1 MAGRRFSLLRLFRRK
16 KEEESPGAAPAQQP
30 EEVQQV
36 QPPQEDAGQERT
48 EEQLRAR
55 GRFRRAAQTFMKFM
69 GSRRRK
75 ARITPA
81 DVQAQPDTILTQLT
95 KPDVSTASTA
105 VPAKCDTATS
115 DLTTHWD
122 TTSTD
127 DVSHCDSVL
136 PGLTEEADAT
146 TTEGVAST
154 DAAPVQRLADTPS
167 LEFLEERAVSAEVAI
182 TPDGDM
188 QQRPPTVPKLAW
200 VKEEEKEESPRAAP
214 AQQPE
219 EVQQV
224 QPPQEDAGQERT
236 EEQLRARGRFRRAA
250 QLVCRFIRCIW
261 HEEATFM
268 ATGDTANSD
277 LFNAQTSA
285 ALLDMLV
292 ENGVYKAKQVPAIV
306 RCIHQWLMSN
316 VSDEH
321 RLDKTLVLLTEEHPM
336 DVAVTLLRS
345 APACDR
351 AARTMWKTLISS
363 RWTKEPVLQI
373 LFRVLEYWPAHRRRT
388 SDGDERDVFALAA
401 TVALWEI
408 LQLSHSWCPGGVKD
422 NFPRLLLTLLFQVF
436 ISTEEMSEE
445 VETFWRRCREQR
457 SLPPNPNRFA
467 VQTVKA
473 LLRQLLG
480 EDVLMAIGR
489 KCGWDMLLKADSHHY
504 AVGLLARELCRVS
517 CSFCRSIAVSLL
529 PRLSRGEP
537 LWELPALAFLV
548 EVLHCLNPRQCGPSV
563 LQIISRHLRSQCPER
578 RRLALRGLVVL
589 SRDPAMAKSM
599 RSLSESLLELLQD
612 ADTDAVQMTLSAF
625 INVLH
630 FQIVKISTPTALK
643 LLEALRPLFD
653 NEHSQLQQLS
663 MLLFWELMEA
673 TERSK
678 SLKPHVYLSL
688 VPFYFNWHNEN
699 QRVAEA
705 SWRALFGAA
714 RFLKWRDLEDLVT
727 MEQPWRFPECLLE
740 KDRSRVGQYV
750 RQALPFLESPEKPLR
765 KLAIKFLGIA
775 ARSMKQEQP
784 ELQLICQALQDITDD
799 SPAVSNLAQE
809 TLQII
814 RAVRRTSFF
823 HFW

>member
-105 VPAKCDTATS
+105 VPAKCDTTTS

-167 LEFLEERAVSAEVAI
+167 LEFLEERAVSAEVTI

-214 AQQPE
+214 TQQPE

-268 ATGDTANSD
+268 ATGGTANSD
-277 LFNAQTSA
+277 LFSAQTSA

-292 ENGVYKAKQVPAIV
+292 ENSVYKAKQVPAIV
-306 RCIHQWLMSN
+306 RCIHQWLTSN
-316 VSDEH
+316 VSAEH

-517 CSFCRSIAVSLL
+517 RSFCRSIAVSLL

-663 MLLFWELMEA
+663 MLLFWELMEV

-775 ARSMKQEQP
+775 ARSMKKEQP
-784 ELQLICQALQDITDD
+784 ELQLICQALQDMTDD

-809 TLQII
+809 TLHII

>member
-16 KEEESPGAAPAQQP
+16 KEEESPG
-30 EEVQQV
+30 
-36 QPPQEDAGQERT
+36 
-48 EEQLRAR
+48 
-55 GRFRRAAQTFMKFM
+55 
-69 GSRRRK
+69 
-75 ARITPA
+75 
-81 DVQAQPDTILTQLT
+81 
-95 KPDVSTASTA
+95 
-105 VPAKCDTATS
+105 
-115 DLTTHWD
+115 
-122 TTSTD
+122 
-127 DVSHCDSVL
+127 
-136 PGLTEEADAT
+136 
-146 TTEGVAST
+146 
-154 DAAPVQRLADTPS
+154 
-167 LEFLEERAVSAEVAI
+167 
-182 TPDGDM
+182 
-188 QQRPPTVPKLAW
+188 
-200 VKEEEKEESPRAAP
+200 AAP

-268 ATGDTANSD
+268 ATGDTADSD

-292 ENGVYKAKQVPAIV
+292 ENSVYKAKQVPTIV

-316 VSDEH
+316 VSAEH

-473 LLRQLLG
+473 LLRQLLD

-517 CSFCRSIAVSLL
+517 RSFGRSIAISLL

-548 EVLHCLNPRQCGPSV
+548 EVLHCLNPRQYGPSV

-630 FQIVKISTPTALK
+630 FQIVIISTPTALK

>member
-16 KEEESPGAAPAQQP
+16 KEEESPG
-30 EEVQQV
+30 
-36 QPPQEDAGQERT
+36 
-48 EEQLRAR
+48 
-55 GRFRRAAQTFMKFM
+55 
-69 GSRRRK
+69 
-75 ARITPA
+75 
-81 DVQAQPDTILTQLT
+81 
-95 KPDVSTASTA
+95 
-105 VPAKCDTATS
+105 
-115 DLTTHWD
+115 
-122 TTSTD
+122 
-127 DVSHCDSVL
+127 
-136 PGLTEEADAT
+136 
-146 TTEGVAST
+146 
-154 DAAPVQRLADTPS
+154 
-167 LEFLEERAVSAEVAI
+167 
-182 TPDGDM
+182 
-188 QQRPPTVPKLAW
+188 
-200 VKEEEKEESPRAAP
+200 AAP

>member
-81 DVQAQPDTILTQLT
+81 DVQAQPDTIPTQVT
-95 KPDVSTASTA
+95 NPDVSTASTA

-115 DLTTHWD
+115 DQTTHWD
-122 TTSTD
+122 TTSID

-136 PGLTEEADAT
+136 PGLTEEVDAT

-154 DAAPVQRLADTPS
+154 DAGPVQRLADTPS

-268 ATGDTANSD
+268 ATGATANSD

-292 ENGVYKAKQVPAIV
+292 ENDVYKAKQVPAIV
-306 RCIHQWLMSN
+306 RCIHQWLTSN

-321 RLDKTLVLLTEEHPM
+321 RLEKTLVLLTKAHPM

-363 RWTKEPVLQI
+363 RGTKEPVLQI
-373 LFRVLEYWPAHRRRT
+373 LFHVLEYWPAHRRRT

-408 LQLSHSWCPGGVKD
+408 LQLSHSWCPSALKD

-473 LLRQLLG
+473 LLRQLLD

-489 KCGWDMLLKADSHHY
+489 KSGWDMLLKADSHHY
-504 AVGLLARELCRVS
+504 AVGLLARELCHVS
-517 CSFCRSIAVSLL
+517 RSFCRSIAVSLL

-548 EVLHCLNPRQCGPSV
+548 EVLHCLNPRQYGPSV

-589 SRDPAMAKSM
+589 SKAPSM
-599 RSLSESLLELLQD
+599 VSRGQG
-612 ADTDAVQMTLSAF
+612 
-625 INVLH
+625 
-630 FQIVKISTPTALK
+630 LK
-643 LLEALRPLFD
+643 LGRQRSVPLIVGTECCQETLGPVSFQACAPVGLEKPVLRSFPLPLHQ
-653 NEHSQLQQLS
+653 EHSQLQQLS
-663 MLLFWELMEA
+663 MLLFRELMEA
-673 TERSK
+673 TERNK

-705 SWRALFGAA
+705 SRRALFGAA
-714 RFLKWRDLEDLVT
+714 RFLKWRDLEHLVT

-750 RQALPFLESPEKPLR
+750 RQALPFLESPEEPLR
-765 KLAIKFLGIA
+765 KLAIKFLGTFKTRAWASKLYIQHLRATKEEA
-775 ARSMKQEQP
+775 AEAEAKQG
-784 ELQLICQALQDITDD
+784 L
-799 SPAVSNLAQE
+799 VWW
-809 TLQII
+809 
-814 RAVRRTSFF
+814 SFRDGGK
-823 HFW
+823 

>member
-55 GRFRRAAQTFMKFM
+55 GRFHRAAQTFMKFM

-167 LEFLEERAVSAEVAI
+167 LEFLEERAVSAEVTI

-200 VKEEEKEESPRAAP
+200 VKEEKKEESPRAAP
-214 AQQPE
+214 TQQPE

-306 RCIHQWLMSN
+306 RCIHQWLTSN

-445 VETFWRRCREQR
+445 VETFWRQCREQR

-517 CSFCRSIAVSLL
+517 CSFGRSIAVSLL

-563 LQIISRHLRSQCPER
+563 LQIISRHLRSQCPAR

-784 ELQLICQALQDITDD
+784 ELQLICQALQDMTDD

-809 TLQII
+809 TLHII

-823 HFW
+823 PFW

>member
-1 MAGRRFSLLRLFRRK
+1 MAGRRFSLIRLFRRK
-16 KEEESPGAAPAQQP
+16 KEEESPG
-30 EEVQQV
+30 
-36 QPPQEDAGQERT
+36 
-48 EEQLRAR
+48 
-55 GRFRRAAQTFMKFM
+55 
-69 GSRRRK
+69 
-75 ARITPA
+75 
-81 DVQAQPDTILTQLT
+81 
-95 KPDVSTASTA
+95 
-105 VPAKCDTATS
+105 
-115 DLTTHWD
+115 
-122 TTSTD
+122 
-127 DVSHCDSVL
+127 
-136 PGLTEEADAT
+136 
-146 TTEGVAST
+146 
-154 DAAPVQRLADTPS
+154 
-167 LEFLEERAVSAEVAI
+167 
-182 TPDGDM
+182 
-188 QQRPPTVPKLAW
+188 
-200 VKEEEKEESPRAAP
+200 AAP

-268 ATGDTANSD
+268 ATGATANSD

-285 ALLDMLV
+285 ALLDLLV
-292 ENGVYKAKQVPAIV
+292 ENGVYKAKQVSSLWPGLQSPRDAVVPATV

-321 RLDKTLVLLTEEHPM
+321 RLDNTLVLLTKAHPT

-373 LFRVLEYWPAHRRRT
+373 LFPVLEYWPAHRRRT

-445 VETFWRRCREQR
+445 VETFWRRCQEQR

-473 LLRQLLG
+473 LLRQLLD

-517 CSFCRSIAVSLL
+517 RSFGRRIAVSLL

-548 EVLHCLNPRQCGPSV
+548 EVLHCLNPRQYGPSV

-625 INVLH
+625 INILR
-630 FQIVKISTPTALK
+630 FQIVKISSPIALK

-653 NEHSQLQQLS
+653 NIRLC
-663 MLLFWELMEA
+663 A
-673 TERSK
+673 
-678 SLKPHVYLSL
+678 PH
-688 VPFYFNWHNEN
+688 H
-699 QRVAEA
+699 
-705 SWRALFGAA
+705 G
-714 RFLKWRDLEDLVT
+714 
-727 MEQPWRFPECLLE
+727 
-740 KDRSRVGQYV
+740 
-750 RQALPFLESPEKPLR
+750 
-765 KLAIKFLGIA
+765 
-775 ARSMKQEQP
+775 
-784 ELQLICQALQDITDD
+784 
-799 SPAVSNLAQE
+799 
-809 TLQII
+809 
-814 RAVRRTSFF
+814 
-823 HFW
+823 H

>member
-36 QPPQEDAGQERT
+36 QPPQEGQERT

-75 ARITPA
+75 SRVTPA
-81 DVQAQPDTILTQLT
+81 DVQAQPDTIPTQLT

-105 VPAKCDTATS
+105 VPAQCDTTTS
-115 DLTTHWD
+115 DHTTHWD
-122 TTSTD
+122 TTSID

-136 PGLTEEADAT
+136 PGLTEEADAR

-154 DAAPVQRLADTPS
+154 EAAPVQRLVDTPS
-167 LEFLEERAVSAEVAI
+167 LDFLEERAVSAEVAI

-268 ATGDTANSD
+268 ATGDTANLD

-285 ALLDMLV
+285 ALLDLLV
-292 ENGVYKAKQVPAIV
+292 QNGVYKAKQVPAIV
-306 RCIHQWLMSN
+306 RCIHQWLTSN
-316 VSDEH
+316 VSAEH
-321 RLDKTLVLLTEEHPM
+321 RLDKTLVLLTEAHPT

-351 AARTMWKTLISS
+351 AARTMWKTLISF
-363 RWTKEPVLQI
+363 RRTKEPVLQI
-373 LFRVLEYWPAHRRRT
+373 LFCVLEYWPAHRRRT

-408 LQLSHSWCPGGVKD
+408 LQLSHSWCPSAVKD

-473 LLRQLLG
+473 LLRQLLD
-480 EDVLMAIGR
+480 EDVLMVIGR

-517 CSFCRSIAVSLL
+517 RSFGRSIAVSLL
-529 PRLSRGEP
+529 LRLSRGEP

-563 LQIISRHLRSQCPER
+563 LQIISRHLRRQCPER

-653 NEHSQLQQLS
+653 NVRLC
-663 MLLFWELMEA
+663 A
-673 TERSK
+673 
-678 SLKPHVYLSL
+678 PHRG
-688 VPFYFNWHNEN
+688 H
-699 QRVAEA
+699 
-705 SWRALFGAA
+705 
-714 RFLKWRDLEDLVT
+714 
-727 MEQPWRFPECLLE
+727 
-740 KDRSRVGQYV
+740 
-750 RQALPFLESPEKPLR
+750 
-765 KLAIKFLGIA
+765 
-775 ARSMKQEQP
+775 
-784 ELQLICQALQDITDD
+784 
-799 SPAVSNLAQE
+799 
-809 TLQII
+809 
-814 RAVRRTSFF
+814 
-823 HFW
+823 

>member
-1 MAGRRFSLLRLFRRK
+1 
-16 KEEESPGAAPAQQP
+16 
-30 EEVQQV
+30 
-36 QPPQEDAGQERT
+36 
-48 EEQLRAR
+48 
-55 GRFRRAAQTFMKFM
+55 
-69 GSRRRK
+69 
-75 ARITPA
+75 
-81 DVQAQPDTILTQLT
+81 
-95 KPDVSTASTA
+95 
-105 VPAKCDTATS
+105 
-115 DLTTHWD
+115 
-122 TTSTD
+122 
-127 DVSHCDSVL
+127 
-136 PGLTEEADAT
+136 
-146 TTEGVAST
+146 
-154 DAAPVQRLADTPS
+154 
-167 LEFLEERAVSAEVAI
+167 
-182 TPDGDM
+182 M

-200 VKEEEKEESPRAAP
+200 VKEEEKEESPGAAP
-214 AQQPE
+214 TQQPE

-277 LFNAQTSA
+277 LFSAQTSA
-285 ALLDMLV
+285 ALLDLLV
-292 ENGVYKAKQVPAIV
+292 QNGVYKAKQVPAIV
-306 RCIHQWLMSN
+306 RCIHQWLTSN
-316 VSDEH
+316 VSAEH
-321 RLDKTLVLLTEEHPM
+321 RLDKTLVLLTEAHPV

-351 AARTMWKTLISS
+351 AARTMWKTLVSS
-363 RWTKEPVLQI
+363 RGTKEPVLQI

-408 LQLSHSWCPGGVKD
+408 LQLSWCPGAVKD

-436 ISTEEMSEE
+436 ISTEEMSEG
-445 VETFWRRCREQR
+445 VETFWRRCQEQR

-473 LLRQLLG
+473 LLLQLLD
-480 EDVLMAIGR
+480 EDVLMAIAR
-489 KCGWDMLLKADSHHY
+489 KCVWDMLLKADSHHY

-517 CSFCRSIAVSLL
+517 RSICRSIAVSLL
-529 PRLSRGEP
+529 PRLSREEP

-548 EVLHCLNPRQCGPSV
+548 ELQSPGTVPAPCAAAWAQPRAGPGSCRPGPPSLLPAFQVLHCLNPRQCGPSV
-563 LQIISRHLRSQCPER
+563 LQIISRRLRSQCPER

-589 SRDPAMAKSM
+589 SKAPSMAKSI
-599 RSLSESLLELLQD
+599 RSLNESLLELLQD

-625 INVLH
+625 INVLGLKII
-630 FQIVKISTPTALK
+630 QISSPIALK

-663 MLLFWELMEA
+663 MLLFREVMEA

-678 SLKPHVYLSL
+678 SLKPPVYLSL
-688 VPFYFNWHNEN
+688 VPFYFNWHEEN

-705 SWRALFGAA
+705 SRRALFGAA
-714 RFLKWRDLEDLVT
+714 RFLKWRDLEHLVT

-750 RQALPFLESPEKPLR
+750 RQALPSLESPEEPLR

-784 ELQLICQALQDITDD
+784 ELQLICQALQGISDD
-799 SPAVSNLAQE
+799 SPAVSNLAVE
-809 TLQII
+809 TLHII
-814 RAVRRTSFF
+814 RTVRRTPFF
-823 HFW
+823 PFW

>member
-75 ARITPA
+75 SRVTPA
-81 DVQAQPDTILTQLT
+81 DVQAQPDTIPTQLT

-105 VPAKCDTATS
+105 VPAQCDTTTS
-115 DLTTHWD
+115 DHTTHWD

-154 DAAPVQRLADTPS
+154 EAAPVQRLVDTPS
-167 LEFLEERAVSAEVAI
+167 LDFLEERAVSAEVSI
-182 TPDGDM
+182 TPDRDM

-200 VKEEEKEESPRAAP
+200 VKEEEKEESPGAAP
-214 AQQPE
+214 TQQPE

-268 ATGDTANSD
+268 ATGDTANLD

-285 ALLDMLV
+285 ALLDLLV
-292 ENGVYKAKQVPAIV
+292 QNGVYKAKQVPAIV
-306 RCIHQWLMSN
+306 RCIHQWLTSN
-316 VSDEH
+316 VSAEH
-321 RLDKTLVLLTEEHPM
+321 RLDKTLVLLTEAHPT

-351 AARTMWKTLISS
+351 AARTMWKTLISF
-363 RWTKEPVLQI
+363 RRTKEPVLQI
-373 LFRVLEYWPAHRRRT
+373 LFHVLEYWPAHRRRT

-408 LQLSHSWCPGGVKD
+408 LQLSHSWCPSAVKD

-473 LLRQLLG
+473 LLRQLLD

-489 KCGWDMLLKADSHHY
+489 KCGWDMLLKADTHHY
-504 AVGLLARELCRVS
+504 AVGLLARELCRFS
-517 CSFCRSIAVSLL
+517 RSFCRSIAVSLL

-563 LQIISRHLRSQCPER
+563 LQIISRHLRRQCPER
-578 RRLALRGLVVL
+578 RRLALRGLLVL
-589 SRDPAMAKSM
+589 SKAPSMAKSI
-599 RSLSESLLELLQD
+599 RSLNESLLELLQD
-612 ADTDAVQMTLSAF
+612 ADTDTVQMTLSVF
-625 INVLH
+625 INVLG
-630 FQIVKISTPTALK
+630 LK
-643 LLEALRPLFD
+643 
-653 NEHSQLQQLS
+653 S
-663 MLLFWELMEA
+663 
-673 TERSK
+673 SK
-678 SLKPHVYLSL
+678 YPAQC
-688 VPFYFNWHNEN
+688 PE
-699 QRVAEA
+699 VA
-705 SWRALFGAA
+705 
-714 RFLKWRDLEDLVT
+714 
-727 MEQPWRFPECLLE
+727 
-740 KDRSRVGQYV
+740 
-750 RQALPFLESPEKPLR
+750 
-765 KLAIKFLGIA
+765 
-775 ARSMKQEQP
+775 
-784 ELQLICQALQDITDD
+784 
-799 SPAVSNLAQE
+799 
-809 TLQII
+809 
-814 RAVRRTSFF
+814 
-823 HFW
+823 

>member
-1 MAGRRFSLLRLFRRK
+1 
-16 KEEESPGAAPAQQP
+16 
-30 EEVQQV
+30 
-36 QPPQEDAGQERT
+36 
-48 EEQLRAR
+48 
-55 GRFRRAAQTFMKFM
+55 
-69 GSRRRK
+69 
-75 ARITPA
+75 
-81 DVQAQPDTILTQLT
+81 
-95 KPDVSTASTA
+95 
-105 VPAKCDTATS
+105 
-115 DLTTHWD
+115 
-122 TTSTD
+122 
-127 DVSHCDSVL
+127 
-136 PGLTEEADAT
+136 
-146 TTEGVAST
+146 
-154 DAAPVQRLADTPS
+154 
-167 LEFLEERAVSAEVAI
+167 
-182 TPDGDM
+182 
-188 QQRPPTVPKLAW
+188 
-200 VKEEEKEESPRAAP
+200 
-214 AQQPE
+214 
-219 EVQQV
+219 
-224 QPPQEDAGQERT
+224 
-236 EEQLRARGRFRRAA
+236 
-250 QLVCRFIRCIW
+250 
-261 HEEATFM
+261 M

-285 ALLDMLV
+285 ALLDLLV
-292 ENGVYKAKQVPAIV
+292 ENGVYKAKQSVVARGALLGGSWASYWLWQLSNCPPCPLQVPAIV
-306 RCIHQWLMSN
+306 RCIHQWLTSN

-321 RLDKTLVLLTEEHPM
+321 RLDKTLVLLTEAHPT

-373 LFRVLEYWPAHRRRT
+373 LFCVLEYWPAHRRRT

-408 LQLSHSWCPGGVKD
+408 LQLSHSWCPSAVKD

-473 LLRQLLG
+473 LLRQLLD
-480 EDVLMAIGR
+480 EDVLMVIGR

-504 AVGLLARELCRVS
+504 AVGLLARELCHVS
-517 CSFCRSIAVSLL
+517 CSFGRSIAVSLL

-548 EVLHCLNPRQCGPSV
+548 EVLHCLIPRQYGPSI

-589 SRDPAMAKSM
+589 SKAPSMAKSI
-599 RSLSESLLELLQD
+599 RSLNESLLELLQD
-612 ADTDAVQMTLSAF
+612 ADTDAVEMTLTVF
-625 INVLH
+625 INVLGLKII
-630 FQIVKISTPTALK
+630 QISSPIALK

-663 MLLFWELMEA
+663 MLLFRELMEA

-688 VPFYFNWHNEN
+688 VPFYFNWHDEN

-705 SWRALFGAA
+705 SRRALFGAA
-714 RFLKWRDLEDLVT
+714 RFLKWRDLEHLVT

-740 KDRSRVGQYV
+740 KDRSQVGQYV
-750 RQALPFLESPEKPLR
+750 RQALAFLESPEEPLR
-765 KLAIKFLGIA
+765 KLAIK
-775 ARSMKQEQP
+775 
-784 ELQLICQALQDITDD
+784 
-799 SPAVSNLAQE
+799 
-809 TLQII
+809 
-814 RAVRRTSFF
+814 
-823 HFW
+823 

>member
-36 QPPQEDAGQERT
+36 QPPQEDAGQEWT

-81 DVQAQPDTILTQLT
+81 DVQAQPDTIPTQLT

-115 DLTTHWD
+115 DHTTHWD

-146 TTEGVAST
+146 TAEGVAST
-154 DAAPVQRLADTPS
+154 DAGPVQRLADTPS

-224 QPPQEDAGQERT
+224 QPPQEDAGQEQT

-316 VSDEH
+316 VSAEH
-321 RLDKTLVLLTEEHPM
+321 RLDKTLVLLTEAHPR

-473 LLRQLLG
+473 LLRQLLD

-517 CSFCRSIAVSLL
+517 RSFGRSIAVSLL
-529 PRLSRGEP
+529 PRLIRGEP

-578 RRLALRGLVVL
+578 RRLTLRGLVVL

-612 ADTDAVQMTLSAF
+612 ADMDAVQMTLSAF

-630 FQIVKISTPTALK
+630 FQIVKISSPTALK

-663 MLLFWELMEA
+663 MLLFQELMEA

-714 RFLKWRDLEDLVT
+714 RFLKWWDLEDLVT

-750 RQALPFLESPEKPLR
+750 RQALPFLESPEEPLR
-765 KLAIKFLGIA
+765 KLAIKFLGTFKTRPWASKLYIQHLRATKEEA
-775 ARSMKQEQP
+775 AEAEAKQG
-784 ELQLICQALQDITDD
+784 L
-799 SPAVSNLAQE
+799 VWW
-809 TLQII
+809 
-814 RAVRRTSFF
+814 SFRDGGK
-823 HFW
+823 

>member
-1 MAGRRFSLLRLFRRK
+1 MAGRRFSLLRLLRRK

-75 ARITPA
+75 SRVTPA
-81 DVQAQPDTILTQLT
+81 DVQAQPDTIPTQLT

-105 VPAKCDTATS
+105 VPAQCDTTTS
-115 DLTTHWD
+115 DHTTHWD
-122 TTSTD
+122 TTSID

-154 DAAPVQRLADTPS
+154 EAAPVQRLADTPS
-167 LEFLEERAVSAEVAI
+167 LDFLEERAVSAEVAI

-268 ATGDTANSD
+268 ATGDTANLD

-285 ALLDMLV
+285 ALLDLLV
-292 ENGVYKAKQVPAIV
+292 QNGVYKAKQVPAIV
-306 RCIHQWLMSN
+306 RCIHQWLTSN
-316 VSDEH
+316 VSAEH
-321 RLDKTLVLLTEEHPM
+321 RLDKTLVLLTEAHPT

-363 RWTKEPVLQI
+363 RRTKEPVLQI
-373 LFRVLEYWPAHRRRT
+373 LFHVLEYWPAHRRRT

-408 LQLSHSWCPGGVKD
+408 IQLSHSWCPSAVKD

-473 LLRQLLG
+473 LLRQLLD

-489 KCGWDMLLKADSHHY
+489 KCGWDMLLKADTHHY
-504 AVGLLARELCRVS
+504 AVGLLARELCRFS
-517 CSFCRSIAVSLL
+517 RSFCRSIAVSLL

-563 LQIISRHLRSQCPER
+563 LQIISRHLRRQCPER
-578 RRLALRGLVVL
+578 RRLALRGLLVL
-589 SRDPAMAKSM
+589 SKAPSMAKSI
-599 RSLSESLLELLQD
+599 RSLNESLLELLQD
-612 ADTDAVQMTLSAF
+612 ADTDTVQMTLSVF
-625 INVLH
+625 INVLGLKV
-630 FQIVKISTPTALK
+630 IEISSPIALK
-643 LLEALRPLFD
+643 LLEVLRPLFD

-663 MLLFWELMEA
+663 MLLFRELMEA

-705 SWRALFGAA
+705 SRRALFGAA
-714 RFLKWRDLEDLVT
+714 KFLKWRDLET
-727 MEQPWRFPECLLE
+727 W
-740 KDRSRVGQYV
+740 
-750 RQALPFLESPEKPLR
+750 
-765 KLAIKFLGIA
+765 
-775 ARSMKQEQP
+775 
-784 ELQLICQALQDITDD
+784 
-799 SPAVSNLAQE
+799 
-809 TLQII
+809 
-814 RAVRRTSFF
+814 
-823 HFW
+823 

>member
-167 LEFLEERAVSAEVAI
+167 LEFLEERAVSAEVTI

-188 QQRPPTVPKLAW
+188 QQRPPMVPKLAW

-306 RCIHQWLMSN
+306 RCIHQWLTSN
-316 VSDEH
+316 VSAEH
-321 RLDKTLVLLTEEHPM
+321 RLDKTLVLLTEEHPT

-473 LLRQLLG
+473 LLRQLLD

-517 CSFCRSIAVSLL
+517 RSFCAASPSAC
-529 PRLSRGEP
+529 SRGSAGESP
-537 LWELPALAFLV
+537 CGNCLPWRSWW
-548 EVLHCLNPRQCGPSV
+548 RQYGPSV

-612 ADTDAVQMTLSAF
+612 ADTDAVQMTLSTF

-630 FQIVKISTPTALK
+630 FQIVKISSPTALK

-714 RFLKWRDLEDLVT
+714 RFLQWRDLEDLVT

-799 SPAVSNLAQE
+799 SPAVSNLARE

>member
-167 LEFLEERAVSAEVAI
+167 LEFLEERAVSAEVTI

>member
-1 MAGRRFSLLRLFRRK
+1 M
-16 KEEESPGAAPAQQP
+16 
-30 EEVQQV
+30 
-36 QPPQEDAGQERT
+36 
-48 EEQLRAR
+48 
-55 GRFRRAAQTFMKFM
+55 
-69 GSRRRK
+69 
-75 ARITPA
+75 
-81 DVQAQPDTILTQLT
+81 
-95 KPDVSTASTA
+95 
-105 VPAKCDTATS
+105 
-115 DLTTHWD
+115 
-122 TTSTD
+122 
-127 DVSHCDSVL
+127 
-136 PGLTEEADAT
+136 
-146 TTEGVAST
+146 EGVAST

-236 EEQLRARGRFRRAA
+236 EEQLRARGRFRRA
-250 QLVCRFIRCIW
+250 LVCRFIWCIW

-285 ALLDMLV
+285 ALLDLLV
-292 ENGVYKAKQVPAIV
+292 ENGVFRAKQSVVARGALLGGSWASYWLWQLSNCPPCPLQVPAIV
-306 RCIHQWLMSN
+306 RCIHQWLTSN
-316 VSDEH
+316 VSAEH
-321 RLDKTLVLLTEEHPM
+321 RLDKTLVLLTEAHPT

-408 LQLSHSWCPGGVKD
+408 LQLSHSWCPSALKD

-473 LLRQLLG
+473 LLRQLLD
-480 EDVLMAIGR
+480 EDMLMAIGR

-517 CSFCRSIAVSLL
+517 CSFGRRIAVSLL

-548 EVLHCLNPRQCGPSV
+548 EVSLMASAAWPSCLPLSALSQPQPPGTVPAPCAAAWAQPRAGPGSCQPGTPSLLPAFQVLHCLNPRQFGPSV

-589 SRDPAMAKSM
+589 SKAPSM
-599 RSLSESLLELLQD
+599 VSRGQGLKLGRQRE
-612 ADTDAVQMTLSAF
+612 AVQGS
-625 INVLH
+625 
-630 FQIVKISTPTALK
+630 
-643 LLEALRPLFD
+643 
-653 NEHSQLQQLS
+653 
-663 MLLFWELMEA
+663 
-673 TERSK
+673 
-678 SLKPHVYLSL
+678 SL
-688 VPFYFNWHNEN
+688 V
-699 QRVAEA
+699 
-705 SWRALFGAA
+705 
-714 RFLKWRDLEDLVT
+714 
-727 MEQPWRFPECLLE
+727 
-740 KDRSRVGQYV
+740 
-750 RQALPFLESPEKPLR
+750 
-765 KLAIKFLGIA
+765 LAGL
-775 ARSMKQEQP
+775 
-784 ELQLICQALQDITDD
+784 
-799 SPAVSNLAQE
+799 
-809 TLQII
+809 
-814 RAVRRTSFF
+814 
-823 HFW
+823 W